1 MKFDVVNT
9 ENKKAGDV
17 ELNDDIFSVEA
28 RSDILHRVVQYQLAK
43 RRSGTSK
50 VKGRS
55 EVKMTGAK
63 FVRQKGSG
71 GARHSSRS
79 VSQFVGGGSAFGP
92 KPRSYEFSLPKKVRA
107 LGLKMAISSKV
118 SDGSLIVVDNLA
130 VDTSKTKDV
139 VNVLNNLNVKS
150 GLIVDIFE
158 NDKLRLACANVKNI
172 DTIPVE
178 GLNVY
183 DILRKT
189 NLVVSKDAITKIEE
203 RLKWVGNT

>member
-9 ENKKAGDV
+9 ENKKTGDI

-71 GARHSSRS
+71 GARHSSKS

-92 KPRSYEFSLPKKVRA
+92 KPRSYEFSLPKKVRS
-107 LGLKMAISSKV
+107 LGLKMALSSKIAT
-118 SDGSLIVVDNLA
+118 GEMIVVDSLA
-130 VDTSKTKDV
+130 FESSKTKDALT
-139 VNVLNNLNVKS
+139 VLNNINVNS
-150 GLIVDIFE
+150 ALVVDIFE
-158 NDKLRLACANVKNI
+158 NDKLRLACSNIKNI

-183 DILRKT
+183 DILRRT
-189 NLVVSKDAITKIEE
+189 NLIVSSEAIKKIEE
-203 RLKWVGNT
+203 RLK